1 MTQDDEK
8 RLVGEAAARHVEDG
22 TTLGLG
28 TGSTVAFFAAAL
40 GRRIAAGLRVR
51 AIPTSSQSRSL
62 AETHGIPLTDWQA
75 VDVLDV
81 TVDGADEVAADL
93 SMIKGAGGALMHE
106 KIVAAASK
114 RRIYI
119 ADAKK
124 LVRRLGAFPLPVEV
138 SPFGHEVTAR
148 RLADS
153 GAAVSLRMSG
163 SEPLRTSD
171 NNLIYDCAFGEIAD
185 PAARERE
192 LNAIP
197 GVLECGLFVGLVDR
211 LIAVRDGAA
220 AELSP
225 GDAVWWA

>member
-8 RLVGEAAARHVEDG
+8 RLVGEAAAHHVEDG
-22 TTLGLG
+22 MTLGLG

-40 GRRIAAGLRVR
+40 GARIAAGLQVR
-51 AIPTSSQSRSL
+51 AIPTSAQSRAL
-62 AETHGIPLTDWQA
+62 ADAHGIPLTDWQA
-75 VDVLDV
+75 VDELDL

-114 RRIYI
+114 RRIFI

-124 LVRRLGAFPLPVEV
+124 LVRRLGAFPLSVEV

-148 RLADS
+148 KLSKS
-153 GAAVSLRMSG
+153 GAEVSLRLRDG
-163 SEPLRTSD
+163 EPLRTSD
-171 NNLIYDCAFGEIAD
+171 GNLIYDCAFGEIAD
-185 PAARERE
+185 PAALERN

-197 GVLECGLFVGLVDR
+197 GVVECGLFVGLVDR
-211 LIAVRDGAA
+211 LIAVRDGQVV
-220 AELSP
+220 ELLP
-225 GDAVWWA
+225 GDPIWWC